1 VLYCLSAE
9 RDSLQR
15 LDEVKAVT

>member
-1 VLYCLSAE
+1 LSAE